1 MLAIDTAS
9 TYPEIQLLYTGLM
22 NLGKICYKVYQLAT
36 IDPCVADF
44 PENSCPLKKTYP
56 YDIYR
61 EGDITL
67 VTLGSVLASYL
78 CKRGAVFSNLDLSIL
93 PI

>member
-22 NLGKICYKVYQLAT
+22 TPGKICYKVYQLAT
-36 IDPCVADF
+36 IEPCVADS
-44 PENSCPLKKTYP
+44 PENLLRPFKETYP
-56 YDIYR
+56 YDIYH

-67 VTLGSVLASYL
+67 VTLGSVLARFFGVKEEL
-78 CKRGAVFSNLDLSIL
+78 FF
-93 PI
+93 

>member
-22 NLGKICYKVYQLAT
+22 TPGKFATRSISLQQLILALL
-36 IDPCVADF
+36 ILQRI
-44 PENSCPLKKTYP
+44 SCPFKEAYP
-56 YDIYR
+56 YDIYH

-67 VTLGSVLASYL
+67 VTLGSVLARLL
-78 CKRGAVFSNLDLSIL
+78 CKRGAIFLT
-93 PI
+93 